1 MIYKLIQFEYGSPV
15 DTGYAEYDNGF
26 TELNRYTDL
35 SGNTLTFDGSYGGHT
50 IDENPPFPSWGEI
63 L

>member
-1 MIYKLIQFEYGSPV
+1 MIYHLIEFEYGSPV
-15 DTGYAEYDNGF
+15 TIGYAEYNNRF